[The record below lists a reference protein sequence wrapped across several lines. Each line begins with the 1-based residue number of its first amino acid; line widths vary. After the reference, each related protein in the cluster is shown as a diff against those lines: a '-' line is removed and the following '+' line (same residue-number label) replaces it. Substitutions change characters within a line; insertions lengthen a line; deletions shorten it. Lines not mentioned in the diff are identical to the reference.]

1 MKIIITGTTGM
12 VGEGVL
18 MECLAH
24 PQVTAVLSVSRKS
37 SGHAHPK
44 LSEYIVKD
52 FMSLKEGDEKLKGYD
67 AVFFCAGI
75 SSVGMKEHEYTRI
88 TYDITLNFAKAL
100 SPQEG
105 MTFIY
110 VSGAGTDSSEN
121 GRLMWARVKG
131 KTENDLMKLP
141 FRQVFAFRPGIMKMT
156 EGQMHTMGVQKIL
169 SRIYPL
175 VKWLFPKAA
184 CTLQEVGRAMI
195 NVSQR
200 GYDKKVIEVRDIRR
214 LSPFIPTF

>member
-12 VGEGVL
+12 VGEGVML
-18 MECLAH
+18 ECLVH
-24 PQVTAVLSVSRKS
+24 PEVTAVLSVSRKS
-37 SGHAHPK
+37 SGHVHPK
-44 LSEYIVKD
+44 LKEYIIND
-52 FMSLKEGDEKLKGYD
+52 FMLLKEGDENLRGYD

-75 SSVGMKEHEYTRI
+75 SSVGMKEPEYTRI
-88 TYDITLNFAKAL
+88 TYDMTLNFAKAVG
-100 SPQEG
+100 PQAA

-110 VSGAGTDSSEN
+110 VSGAGTDTSEK

-141 FRQVFAFRPGIMKMT
+141 YKQVFAFRPGIMKMT
-156 EGQMHTMGVQKIL
+156 AGQKHTIGLQKVL

-175 VKWLFPKAA
+175 MKMLFPKIA

-195 NVSQR
+195 HVSQK
-200 GYDKKVIEVRDIRR
+200 GYGKNVIEVVDIGV
-214 LSPFIPTF
+214 LAGGGK